1 MSHHMK
7 KTTAQHVVIN
17 QGLKVSSLLLYKF
30 EFLAEI
36 SIYVFEQEG
45 NESPEEYRVW
55 AIA

>member
-1 MSHHMK
+1 MK

-17 QGLKVSSLLLYKF
+17 QGLKASSLLLYKF

-36 SIYVFEQEG
+36 SIYAFEQEE
-45 NESPEEYRVW
+45 NESPEQGYRVW